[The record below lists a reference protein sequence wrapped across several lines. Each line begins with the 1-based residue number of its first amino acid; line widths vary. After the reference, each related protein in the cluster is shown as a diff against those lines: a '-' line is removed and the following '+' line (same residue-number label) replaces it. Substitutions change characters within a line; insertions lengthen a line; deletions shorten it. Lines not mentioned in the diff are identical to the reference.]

1 MKKPISRQHK
11 ERGYQIN
18 SPHHQIIMN
27 TTTTIHRQSSRY
39 DSSLGLL
46 TKKFISLLGSSS
58 HGDLDLNSAA
68 ARLNVQKRRIYD
80 ITNVL
85 EGIQLIEKNSK
96 NHVRWIGNKH
106 SMRSSYLNKRTELE
120 KRLATLKR
128 HNTALER
135 EHDHLIRIKRQT
147 EDHVGD
153 AYLNDYCYITKNDI
167 LRCSKSK
174 DKLLVV
180 NAPTGTEISFQ
191 SSTSPNCPSSR
202 KMNCA
207 YYKCYIQA
215 PPQST
220 EQLKVI
226 SFSSNNS
233 N

>member
-1 MKKPISRQHK
+1 MKTSTISRQHS
-11 ERGYQIN
+11 ERSPYPNN
-18 SPHHQIIMN
+18 SSQQIIMN
-27 TTTTIHRQSSRY
+27 TTSIQHQQSSRY

-46 TKKFISLLGSSS
+46 TKKFLKLLKASA

-96 NHVRWIGNKH
+96 NHVRWIGKNH
-106 SMRSSYLNKRTELE
+106 SRSSSSYNNKRTELE
-120 KRLATLKR
+120 KQLATLKK
-128 HNTALER
+128 HNSALEL

-147 EDHVGD
+147 EDHVGR
-153 AYLNDYCYITKNDI
+153 AFLNDYCYITKNDI
-167 LRCSKSK
+167 LTCSKSK
-174 DKLLVV
+174 KDHQLVVV
-180 NAPTGTEISFQ
+180 NAPSGTEISFQ
-191 SSTSPNCPSSR
+191 QQKKFNR

-215 PPQST
+215 PAQST

-226 SFSSNNS
+226 SFSPNNT